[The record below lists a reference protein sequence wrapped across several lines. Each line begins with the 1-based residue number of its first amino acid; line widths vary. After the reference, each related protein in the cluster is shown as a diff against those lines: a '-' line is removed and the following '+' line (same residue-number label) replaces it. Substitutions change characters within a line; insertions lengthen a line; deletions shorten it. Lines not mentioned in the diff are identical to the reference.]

1 MIAMRE
7 MGVPEENIY
16 IDRQSGKD
24 FERPQYKRLL
34 RQLGKNSVLFVKS
47 IDRLGRSYRDLIE
60 QWRVITDTKGADI
73 VIIDIAEK
81 SSFADY
87 FVIATG
93 GSERQLGALAD
104 DVEDK
109 FAELEI
115 TPKSKDGRPDTG
127 WILVDGGDVIVNLF
141 TEATRDKY
149 TLEKIWS
156 DCESILVG

>member
-1 MIAMRE
+1 MKSKEVAQTIA
-7 MGVPEENIY
+7 NILNEKKA
-16 IDRQSGKD
+16 R
-24 FERPQYKRLL
+24 
-34 RQLGKNSVLFVKS
+34 
-47 IDRLGRSYRDLIE
+47 
-60 QWRVITDTKGADI
+60 DI

>member
-1 MIAMRE
+1 MTQLRQ
-7 MGVPEENIY
+7 ENLY
-16 IDRQSGKD
+16 QTEFQNGTK
-24 FERPQYKRLL
+24 QYKENLMESKEVA
-34 RQLGKNSVLFVKS
+34 QVIAGVLSEKKA
-47 IDRLGRSYRDLIE
+47 R
-60 QWRVITDTKGADI
+60 DI
-73 VIIDIAEK
+73 VMIDIAEK

-87 FVIATG
+87 FVNATG

-104 DVEDK
+104 EIEDK
-109 FAELEI
+109 FAEIGI

-156 DCESILVG
+156 DCESVLVG

>member
-1 MIAMRE
+1 MESKEVAQII
-7 MGVPEENIY
+7 GN
-16 IDRQSGKD
+16 
-24 FERPQYKRLL
+24 LL
-34 RQLGKNSVLFVKS
+34 NSK
-47 IDRLGRSYRDLIE
+47 
-60 QWRVITDTKGADI
+60 KAKDI
-73 VIIDIAEK
+73 VLIDIAEK

-87 FVIATG
+87 FVNATG

-109 FAELEI
+109 FAEIGI

-156 DCESILVG
+156 DCESVLVG

>member
-1 MIAMRE
+1 MESKEVAQTIA
-7 MGVPEENIY
+7 NILNEKKA
-16 IDRQSGKD
+16 R
-24 FERPQYKRLL
+24 
-34 RQLGKNSVLFVKS
+34 
-47 IDRLGRSYRDLIE
+47 
-60 QWRVITDTKGADI
+60 DI

-115 TPKSKDGRPDTG
+115 TPKSKDGRSDTG